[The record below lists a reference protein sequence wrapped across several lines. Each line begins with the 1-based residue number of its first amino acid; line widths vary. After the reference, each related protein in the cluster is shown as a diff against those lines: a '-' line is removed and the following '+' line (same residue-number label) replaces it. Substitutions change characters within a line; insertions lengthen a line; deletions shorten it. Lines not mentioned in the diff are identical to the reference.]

1 MPYMSGDPNKH
12 QKELAAKLMA
22 AQHAKAMQDAAMC
35 VRDAIKPFTDV
46 DRKRV
51 LDIALKELG
60 CKLAVRGN

>member
-1 MPYMSGDPNKH
+1 MSDDPNKH
-12 QKELAAKLMA
+12 QNKLAAKLMA
-22 AQHAKAMQDAAMC
+22 AQQAKAIQDAAVC

-51 LDIALKELG
+51 LDIALEELG